1 MYFCAAQVAL
11 EDKVV
16 KFFVDFVFLEHV
28 FLLDPAI
35 DPSVQPPK
43 ARYVCNKSAIST
55 KKGSAFP
62 YATAALLE
70 IDYSD
75 CMIIKWLDLVCQA
88 LNRRQCFV

>member
-16 KFFVDFVFLEHV
+16 RFFVFVFLEHV

-43 ARYVCNKSAIST
+43 ARYVCNKSAIPT

-62 YATAALLE
+62 FVSGALLL

-75 CMIIKWLDLVCQA
+75 CMIMKRLDLVCQA
-88 LNRRQCFV
+88 LKRRQCFV